1 MDGLITAFEAINDTR
16 SSQGKRHSLTHI
28 IVMFVVAM
36 LHGYFDMEEIHDF
49 CKSKEDWFDARLDLW
64 AGIPCRTTFG
74 NVLSSIPAEVFM
86 GTFIG
91 WVNQVSKE
99 QRSHIIIDG
108 KGIKAAAE
116 KVAGQRTPYLV
127 SAFLAGAGISIGQIK
142 VGKKT
147 NEQKAIPDLLRAL
160 DLKEATVTID
170 AAGTTE
176 EIMDLIK
183 QGGGEF
189 ILPIKGNQPKAFEA
203 IEDFFDL
210 YDKEVM
216 ESVDRRLETEFKLS
230 GFTNSGLDVYVE
242 RECAH
247 GRDTE
252 RIYAKCHV
260 MKGIPERFRDVQ
272 SVVKVTSFTSQR
284 GICERYFV
292 DSLDRPVEEV
302 AKIIRG
308 HWGIENNL
316 HWVLDMYFN
325 EDHCRVRQEN
335 ALENMAQLR
344 KICYNII
351 QLDTRF
357 DRVNKNG
364 NLVKMSF
371 KRKMNHYSLYPEM
384 FEELLDS
391 FLPGLSSKLI
401 NDLLTHE
408 I

>member
-1 MDGLITAFEAINDTR
+1 
-16 SSQGKRHSLTHI
+16 
-28 IVMFVVAM
+28 
-36 LHGYFDMEEIHDF
+36 
-49 CKSKEDWFDARLDLW
+49 
-64 AGIPCRTTFG
+64 
-74 NVLSSIPAEVFM
+74 
-86 GTFIG
+86 
-91 WVNQVSKE
+91 
-99 QRSHIIIDG
+99 
-108 KGIKAAAE
+108 
-116 KVAGQRTPYLV
+116 
-127 SAFLAGAGISIGQIK
+127 
-142 VGKKT
+142 
-147 NEQKAIPDLLRAL
+147 
-160 DLKEATVTID
+160 
-170 AAGTTE
+170 
-176 EIMDLIK
+176 
-183 QGGGEF
+183 
-189 ILPIKGNQPKAFEA
+189 
-203 IEDFFDL
+203 
-210 YDKEVM
+210 
-216 ESVDRRLETEFKLS
+216 
-230 GFTNSGLDVYVE
+230 
-242 RECAH
+242 
-247 GRDTE
+247 
-252 RIYAKCHV
+252 
-260 MKGIPERFRDVQ
+260 
-272 SVVKVTSFTSQR
+272 
-284 GICERYFV
+284 V

-364 NLVKMSF
+364 NLMKMSF